1 MSTLKVNKLQKTVSG
16 ASTFT
21 LPTAD
26 GTVGQLMKTDGAG
39 QLGWATDSAG
49 MFSSYAVIADQ
60 KSAGTDGGTFTS
72 GAWQTRDLQTEIA
85 DPDGIVSI
93 AANAF
98 TLAAGSYLIKWSCSA
113 FTVNSHKARLYDV
126 TGTASVGMGM
136 PEWSGSSSITNS
148 SVGSARVSPSASNVY
163 RIEHR
168 CSLTHSSQGFGVSAN
183 FSEPEIYTLVEIFK
197 EAS

>member
-16 ASTFT
+16 AATFT

-26 GTVGQLMKTDGAG
+26 GTTGQYMKTDGSG
-39 QLGWATDSAG
+39 QLGWSSDRL
-49 MFSSYAVIADQ
+49 FYSYAIIADQ
-60 KSAGTDGGTFTS
+60 KAAGTDGGTFTS

-85 DPDGIVSI
+85 DPDGMVSI
-93 AANAF
+93 SANEF
-98 TLAAGSYLIKWSCSA
+98 TLAAGSYLIKWSCPA

-126 TGTASVGMGM
+126 TGSASVGMGI
-136 PEWSGSSSITNS
+136 PQWSGSSSITNTS
-148 SVGSARVSPSASNVY
+148 IGAARVSPSGSNVY

-168 CSLTHSSQGFGVSAN
+168 CSLTHASQGVGVSAN